1 MINDMKTKQVF
12 ALILISIVFLFVSYK
27 CKNDKQAEG
36 TDKLLYDM
44 ARETTGFT
52 WYKKSDA
59 LLNTTSGSGHSFPYL
74 RTRYNQVAAARLD
87 DQGKITAGSLFPE
100 GSLIV
105 KEFHDSSKKLARYA
119 ILYKE
124 TGNQDADSKGW
135 VWGYINADG
144 TVAQEASKRGS
155 GCSDCHNQSG
165 NIDYMLMNKYFP

>member
-1 MINDMKTKQVF
+1 MKKLRGTV
-12 ALILISIVFLFVSYK
+12 ILINLLFLLTTLS
-27 CKNDKQAEG
+27 CTNDKQAEG

-44 ARETTGFT
+44 AKESAGFT
-52 WYKKSDA
+52 WYKNSDM

-74 RTRYNQVAAARLD
+74 RTRYNQVAATKLND
-87 DQGKITAGSLFPE
+87 VGQISAGSTFPE

-105 KEFHDSSKKLARYA
+105 KEFHDDSRKLARYA
-119 ILYKE
+119 VLYKE
-124 TGNQDADSKGW
+124 AGNADADSKGW

-144 TVAQEASKRGS
+144 TVAQEASKKGS

>member
-1 MINDMKTKQVF
+1 MKTKSVL
-12 ALILISIVFLFVSYK
+12 AVIVISFVLVFVSNG
-27 CKNDKQAEG
+27 CKNEKQAEG

-44 ARETTGFT
+44 ARETSGFT

-59 LLNTTSGSGHSFPYL
+59 LLNTTSGSGHSFPFL

-87 DQGKITAGSLFPE
+87 DIGKIAAGSVFSE

-105 KEFHDSSKKLARYA
+105 KEFHDNGKKLARYA

-124 TGNQDADSKGW
+124 AGNPDADSKGW

-144 TVAQEASKRGS
+144 TVAQSAAEKGNS
-155 GCSDCHNQSG
+155 CNTCHNQSG

>member
-1 MINDMKTKQVF
+1 MKKKQVF
-12 ALILISIVFLFVSYK
+12 TMILISLVFLFVNNG
-27 CKNDKQAEG
+27 CKNENQAEG
-36 TDKLLYDM
+36 TDKMLYDM

-59 LLNTTSGSGHSFPYL
+59 LLNTTSGSGHSFPFL
-74 RTRYNQVAAARLD
+74 RTRYNQVAAAKLD
-87 DQGKITAGSLFPE
+87 AIGKITAGSVFPE

-105 KEFHDSSKKLARYA
+105 KEFHDSAQKLARYA

-124 TGNQDADSKGW
+124 AGNPDADSKGW

-144 TVAQEASKRGS
+144 TVAQEAGKKGS
-155 GCSDCHNQSG
+155 GCNDCHNQSG

>member
-1 MINDMKTKQVF
+1 MKTKQLLE
-12 ALILISIVFLFVSYK
+12 AILICVIVLASGNG
-27 CKNDKQAEG
+27 CKNENQAEG

-59 LLNTTSGSGHSFPYL
+59 LLNTTSGSGHSFPFL

-87 DQGKITAGSLFPE
+87 DQGKITAGSVFPE

-105 KEFHDSSKKLARYA
+105 KEFHDSSKKLGRYA

-124 TGNQDADSKGW
+124 AGNQDADSKGW

-144 TVAQEASKRGS
+144 TVAESSSEKGKS
-155 GCSDCHNQSG
+155 CNTCHNQSG

>member
-1 MINDMKTKQVF
+1 MKKTI
-12 ALILISIVFLFVSYK
+12 ALILISMVFLFASNG
-27 CKNDKQAEG
+27 CKNEKQAEG
-36 TDKLLYDM
+36 TDKILYDM

-59 LLNTTSGSGHSFPYL
+59 LLNTTSGSGHSFPFL
-74 RTRYNQVAAARLD
+74 RTRYNQTAAARLN
-87 DQGKITAGSLFPE
+87 DQGKIAAGSVFPE

-105 KEFHDSSKKLARYA
+105 KEFHDNSRKLARYA

-124 TGNQDADSKGW
+124 AGNQDADSKGW

-144 TVAQEASKRGS
+144 TVAESATEKGKS
-155 GCSDCHNQSG
+155 CNTCHNQSG